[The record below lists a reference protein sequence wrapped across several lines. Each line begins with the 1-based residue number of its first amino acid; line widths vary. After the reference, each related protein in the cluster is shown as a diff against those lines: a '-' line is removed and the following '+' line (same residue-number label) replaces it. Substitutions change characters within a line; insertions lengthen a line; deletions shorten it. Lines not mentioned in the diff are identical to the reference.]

1 MMNFKQLASFMTGGK
16 YNGIPITKHVIL
28 RKRENLTNH
37 FKETFKVIDLLDR
50 EKEKMYNTPSY
61 QEQIDIYE
69 KYLDRANNEEDYD
82 YINNKLKELKK
93 LQKFN
98 KSVGILRVPK
108 DKIDIIV
115 NNYHLEDKEA
125 LKLQSELNKKI
136 NDVTKDINVLIEQ
149 KENLLEE
156 WREVIKIRDTAKVV
170 EHLVSEAKENNGLI
184 RLTSERNGTQG
195 ITMYNVTRGNFN
207 PYRYYTETKK
217 VKIDE

>member
-1 MMNFKQLASFMTGGK
+1 MDFKQLASFMTGGK
-16 YNGIPITKHVIL
+16 YNGIPITKRVIL
-28 RKRENLTNH
+28 RKKENLTNH
-37 FKETFKVIDLLDR
+37 FKETFKVVDLLDR

-69 KYLDRANNEEDYD
+69 KYLDKANNEEDYD

-125 LKLQSELNKKI
+125 LKLQSELNQQI
-136 NDVTKDINVLIEQ
+136 DDVTKDINVLIEQ

-156 WREVIKIRDTAKVV
+156 WREVIKIRDTAKCVD
-170 EHLVSEAKENNGLI
+170 HMMAEAKENNGLI
-184 RLTSERNGTQG
+184 HLTSERGGTQG
-195 ITMYNVTRGNFN
+195 ITMYNLTRENFN